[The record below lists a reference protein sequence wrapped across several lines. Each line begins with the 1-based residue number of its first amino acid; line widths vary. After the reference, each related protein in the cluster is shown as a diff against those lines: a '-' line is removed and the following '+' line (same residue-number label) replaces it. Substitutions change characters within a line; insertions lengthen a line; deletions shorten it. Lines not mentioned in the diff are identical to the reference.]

1 MRTARAASL
10 YYDLCTLTLSICR
23 HPAPGSAHRWRRD
36 SRLPNHSYPDTGHRV
51 PPCSDAPTPAASI
64 AAGPYTVTIIQRHVQ
79 RLWRVSAIARRYSH
93 DTQWSRAACR
103 SVPPR
108 AARRRRRDNRDSPQ
122 RAPNISPRNQRSLSS
137 SKIAKVCRRPR
148 SPDKNPGPRPE
159 GAHSTR
165 QPFAYLTLIRVY
177 DHVSATI

>member
-1 MRTARAASL
+1 MYSDAQHLPPSRSRVRTPVA
-10 YYDLCTLTLSICR
+10 
-23 HPAPGSAHRWRRD
+23 
-36 SRLPNHSYPDTGHRV
+36 SRLSVAESQRYPDAPDTGV
-51 PPCSDAPTPAASI
+51 PPTPRHRAASI

-79 RLWRVSAIARRYSH
+79 RLLRVSAIARRYSH
-93 DTQWSRAACR
+93 DTQKWSRAACGR
-103 SVPPR
+103 YRR
-108 AARRRRRDNRDSPQ
+108 AARRRRPTPRCENRDSPQ
-122 RAPNISPRNQRSLSS
+122 RAPANISPRNQRSLSS

>member
-1 MRTARAASL
+1 MRGHV
-10 YYDLCTLTLSICR
+10 Y
-23 HPAPGSAHRWRRD
+23 AP
-36 SRLPNHSYPDTGHRV
+36 
-51 PPCSDAPTPAASI
+51 SDAPTPAASI

-79 RLWRVSAIARRYSH
+79 RLLRVSAIARRYSH
-93 DTQWSRAACR
+93 DTQWSRA
-103 SVPPR
+103 VY
-108 AARRRRRDNRDSPQ
+108 RRRRAADAENRDSPQ

>member
-1 MRTARAASL
+1 MRGHV
-10 YYDLCTLTLSICR
+10 Y
-23 HPAPGSAHRWRRD
+23 AP
-36 SRLPNHSYPDTGHRV
+36 
-51 PPCSDAPTPAASI
+51 SDAPTPAASI

-79 RLWRVSAIARRYSH
+79 RLLRVSAIARRYSH
-93 DTQWSRAACR
+93 DTQWSRA
-103 SVPPR
+103 VY
-108 AARRRRRDNRDSPQ
+108 RRRRAADAENRDSPI
-122 RAPNISPRNQRSLSS
+122 PTEGPTLYISPRNQRSLSS